1 MSPAN
6 PSLIPG
12 HKFQTVSISFY
23 NNNLA
28 KIPIQNCQN
37 LLRVEGVGGDI
48 LPYHGYIN
56 CEITLPLT
64 DSTTFSKFIP
74 ILIVPDTKYNTQTP
88 CLIGTN
94 LLSKIPSNQYPMSS
108 LIPPIKSAIQVP
120 STKITPT

>member
-1 MSPAN
+1 MVGGTPEIEAKLDN
-6 PSLIPG
+6 VPCKSLIDTG
-12 HKFQTVSISFY
+12 SQISTVSISFY

-64 DSTTFSKFIP
+64 DSTHFPNSF
-74 ILIVPDTKYNTQTP
+74 Q
-88 CLIGTN
+88 
-94 LLSKIPSNQYPMSS
+94 SS
-108 LIPPIKSAIQVP
+108 
-120 STKITPT
+120 

>member
-1 MSPAN
+1 MVGGTPEIEAKLDN
-6 PSLIPG
+6 VPCKSLIDTG
-12 HKFQTVSISFY
+12 SQISTVSISFY

-56 CEITLPLT
+56 CENTLPLT

-74 ILIVPDTKYNTQTP
+74 ILIVPRHKIQYSNT
-88 CLIGTN
+88 LV
-94 LLSKIPSNQYPMSS
+94 LLAQIYYPKFHQ
-108 LIPPIKSAIQVP
+108 INIQCHL
-120 STKITPT
+120 